1 MPIAT
6 NPQTG
11 ETVFLTDDGQW
22 AAAQTAVNPQTKE
35 MVAYDGKNWVP
46 VKMPER
52 SLGRMAD
59 DAVRSIASGATL
71 GFADEIAAGAD
82 ALIGRGSY
90 DRNLAREQARD
101 AQIPAS
107 TKIPGEIAGGI
118 GATVATAPL
127 TGPAAVATGLSR
139 LPAAVRYPATG
150 TVAGGLYGAGE
161 AKPGERMEGAGKG
174 AAFGLGAGVVVPPSV
189 AALGKLGS
197 ELRGAVMPSANVAT
211 DLGRAIKRD
220 ETTPDALIAAT
231 RQLQQTRPGVAT
243 LADAGGENVRGLV
256 ERVAQTPGAGRTT
269 VVPFL
274 NERQK
279 GQMMR
284 LSGDL
289 KGLTGTS
296 KSATEAINETMTQ
309 RKRDA
314 SPLYKEAFDFNA
326 REHPE
331 IVRAWTEIT
340 STGYGRSFMMRPDF
354 RKTLQTE
361 YGISNPA
368 DAPLMVQIDVWKKVA
383 DDFVKDNLGKNNARV
398 VQGMRNQFLEIVDK
412 ANPKYAEA
420 RNAWAGPSEYL
431 NAIEEGRNIL
441 STKVSGEQLA
451 AGLQGMTDA
460 QREAYRIGAVSAI
473 VSKMGNDPARMADM
487 TKYLRSP
494 ENRAKV
500 AALMPTPEARQ
511 AWAERLDFE
520 VSSSEL
526 TGRAL
531 GNSAT
536 ARRLAERQDA
546 DSIVGDLVMD
556 AIGGTAPVGLVRR
569 MLGAVPKAM
578 RDTLRSRSDAV
589 LAELLTDPEAFKG
602 LVKAL
607 ERVKSQG
614 NPPSIMRRNAA
625 TVGTVSGLVNGE

>member
-22 AAAQTAVNPQTKE
+22 APAQTAVHPQSKE

-46 VKMPER
+46 VKMPDR
-52 SLGRMAD
+52 SLGQVGGD
-59 DAVRSIASGATL
+59 IVRSLASGVTL
-71 GFADEIAAGAD
+71 GTADEISAGAD
-82 ALIGRGSY
+82 ALLGSGTY
-90 DRNLAREQARD
+90 EQNLEREQKRNAE
-101 AQIPAS
+101 IPAS
-107 TKIPGEIAGGI
+107 TRIPGEIIGGVAG
-118 GATVATAPL
+118 TVAAAPIRGL
-127 TGPAAVATGLSR
+127 AAVRAVSR

-150 TVAGGLYGAGE
+150 TVAGGLYGAGD

-174 AAFGLGAGVVVPPSV
+174 AVIGAATGTIVPPAV
-189 AALGKLGS
+189 AAVGKFGA
-197 ELRGAVMPSANVAT
+197 ELRGAVSPRANVAT

-220 ETTPDALIAAT
+220 EMTPDALIAAT
-231 RQLQQTRPGVAT
+231 QQLQQTRPGVAT

-274 NERQK
+274 TERQQ

-289 KGLTGTS
+289 KTLTGTS
-296 KSATEAINETMTQ
+296 KSATEAVDETMKQ
-309 RKRDA
+309 RKQDA
-314 SPLYKEAFDFNA
+314 TPLYKEAFDFNA

-331 IVRAWTEIT
+331 IVRAWSEIT
-340 STGYGRSFMMRPDF
+340 STGYGRSFLMRPDF

-398 VQGMRNQFLEIVDK
+398 VQGMRNQFLEIVDR

-451 AGLQGMTDA
+451 AGLGGMTEA

-473 VSKMGNDPARMADM
+473 VSKMGNDPAKMADM

-511 AWAERLDFE
+511 KWAGRLDFE
-520 VSSSEL
+520 ISSSEL

-546 DSIVGDLVMD
+546 DNIVGDLISD
-556 AIGGTAPVGLVRR
+556 AFAGAAPVSLMRR
-569 MLGAVPKAM
+569 MIGAVPKAV
-578 RDTLRSRSDAV
+578 RDTLRSRSDQV
-589 LAELLTDPEAFKG
+589 LAELLTDPNSFQG

-614 NPPSIMRRNAA
+614 SPPSVLRRNAA
-625 TVGTVSGLVNGE
+625 TVGATAGIVSGD

>member
-1 MPIAT
+1 
-6 NPQTG
+6 
-11 ETVFLTDDGQW
+11 
-22 AAAQTAVNPQTKE
+22 
-35 MVAYDGKNWVP
+35 
-46 VKMPER
+46 
-52 SLGRMAD
+52 
-59 DAVRSIASGATL
+59 
-71 GFADEIAAGAD
+71 
-82 ALIGRGSY
+82 
-90 DRNLAREQARD
+90 
-101 AQIPAS
+101 
-107 TKIPGEIAGGI
+107 
-118 GATVATAPL
+118 
-127 TGPAAVATGLSR
+127 
-139 LPAAVRYPATG
+139 
-150 TVAGGLYGAGE
+150 
-161 AKPGERMEGAGKG
+161 
-174 AAFGLGAGVVVPPSV
+174 
-189 AALGKLGS
+189 
-197 ELRGAVMPSANVAT
+197 
-211 DLGRAIKRD
+211 
-220 ETTPDALIAAT
+220 
-231 RQLQQTRPGVAT
+231 
-243 LADAGGENVRGLV
+243 
-256 ERVAQTPGAGRTT
+256 
-269 VVPFL
+269 
-274 NERQK
+274 
-279 GQMMR
+279 MR

-289 KGLTGTS
+289 KTLTGTS
-296 KSATEAINETMTQ
+296 KSATEAIDETMKQ
-309 RKRDA
+309 RKQDA
-314 SPLYKEAFDFNA
+314 TPLYKEAFDFNA

-331 IVRAWTEIT
+331 IVRAWSEIT
-340 STGYGRSFMMRPDF
+340 STGYGRSFLMRPDF

-451 AGLQGMTDA
+451 AGLEGMTEA

-473 VSKMGNDPARMADM
+473 VSKMGNDPAKMADM

-511 AWAERLDFE
+511 KWAERLDFE
-520 VSSSEL
+520 ISSSEL

-546 DSIVGDLVMD
+546 DNIVGDLISD
-556 AIGGTAPVGLVRR
+556 AFAGAAPVSLMRR
-569 MLGAVPKAM
+569 MIGAVPKAV
-578 RDTLRSRSDAV
+578 RDTLRSRSDQV
-589 LAELLTDPEAFKG
+589 LAELLTDPNSFQG

-614 NPPSIMRRNAA
+614 SPPSVLRRNAA
-625 TVGTVSGLVNGE
+625 TVGATAGIVNGD